1 MRIILLINL
10 VLLTGCASSS
20 QPKQLATVPATSQY
34 AALVDLVA
42 STQIIR
48 SLITNNQLD
57 TILDAHDPAQLAL
70 LLNNFSPAQ
79 MAFETEIKSTTY
91 PLVVIYYYQADNQ
104 SQVAYLQLLNQ
115 LAQKYQAQIKFV
127 IIDSLQLFSLAQDA
141 DITNFPTIIFSK
153 NGAVIKQLSGVE
165 TIEILEKSIQQL

>member
-1 MRIILLINL
+1 MRMILLINL

-20 QPKQLATVPATSQY
+20 QPEQLATVPAASQCT
-34 AALVDLVA
+34 ALVDLVT

-48 SLITNNQLD
+48 TLINNNQLD
-57 TILDAHDPAQLAL
+57 TILDAYDPAQLAL

-104 SQVAYLQLLNQ
+104 SQIAYLQLLDQ
-115 LAQKYQAQIKFV
+115 LAQKYRNQVKFV
-127 IIDSLQLFSLAQDA
+127 IIDSLQLFSLAQAA
-141 DITNFPTIIFSK
+141 DITIFPTIIFSK
-153 NGAVIKQLSGVE
+153 EGAVIEQLSGVE